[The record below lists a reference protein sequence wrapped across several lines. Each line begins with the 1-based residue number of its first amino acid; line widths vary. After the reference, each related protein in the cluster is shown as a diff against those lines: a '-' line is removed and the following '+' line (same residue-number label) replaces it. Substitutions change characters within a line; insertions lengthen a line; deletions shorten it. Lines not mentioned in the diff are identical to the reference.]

1 VPINPEQ
8 LNERVERLEHASGYA
23 DRHIEILSGEV
34 AQLNKALAMLTT
46 RIQRLESR
54 LIELNSKVEE
64 EPPHVPPP
72 HSAGPD
78 FPKDPL

>member
-1 VPINPEQ
+1 MGKDSDQ
-8 LNERVERLEHASGYA
+8 TGDRVERLELAAGYA
-23 DRHIEILSGEV
+23 ERHIEILSGEV
-34 AQLNKALAMLTT
+34 TQLNKTLAMMTM

-54 LIELNSKVEE
+54 LIELNSKVSE

-78 FPKDPL
+78 IPKDPL

>member
-1 VPINPEQ
+1 MPINPEQ

-54 LIELNSKVEE
+54 LIELNSKVGE